1 MARRDAS
8 GPVRPVCDLARR
20 VGTPPFGCPRVRL
33 DDVAASFVADRSAR
47 HWIKSEE
54 LSPAL
59 EPRDV
64 LRTDDL
70 DRLSFSGLIAI
81 SVTAVFSGHIEPA
94 SIRMIDLIRHEVTGE
109 ERRQPEYL
117 GTF

>member
-1 MARRDAS
+1 VARRDAS
-8 GPVRPVCDLARR
+8 GPVRPVLILREEWAHPRLAVHAYAR
-20 VGTPPFGCPRVRL
+20 

-70 DRLSFSGLIAI
+70 DRLSSSGLIAI

-94 SIRMIDLIRHEVTGE
+94 SIGMIDLIRHEVTGE

-117 GTF
+117 RTF